1 MRVFHSISPFSQTPC
16 FVCQAGNRVLI
27 YPVSSF
33 SDSNLLSVMGCEHK
47 YSYLITIVN
56 GSSDPGSQSEASFS
70 LTDQSEART
79 DGQREGPVT
88 VARLLRCQLSREYW
102 PVIGQYWSRDPNT
115 GP

>member
-1 MRVFHSISPFSQTPC
+1 MRVSFNLVPGFPDAVFCLSG
-16 FVCQAGNRVLI
+16 GNRVLI

-56 GSSDPGSQSEASFS
+56 GSSDPGNQSEASI
-70 LTDQSEART
+70 LLIDQSGART

-88 VARLLRCQLSREYW
+88 VARLLRYQLSRESL
-102 PVIGQYWSRDPNT
+102 PLIGQWRQ
-115 GP
+115 